1 MSVTAKDVLKKM
13 GNPDT
18 TFDRSD
24 WVRLAFTSAI
34 IVFAAIDIGIVDHG
48 KMGMSK
54 TDNEK
59 LLWRLNNATQFS
71 YHAYDSNN
79 HGPVHGPFLGK
90 VRLSADGMHVQNNS
104 GLTPIM
110 RQSSC
115 DTAEGIVQRNSTTGI
130 YTPINAI
137 LMDKC
142 KMMRTPD
149 LYFGKVHSSWSVL
162 GAQSIYNLVKHI
174 CFILIAFLVFSWIED
189 QILKQTPDNL
199 VEVKLN
205 EKFNYFRSHFRFMRS
220 LTVIITIVL
229 FSINIGMD
237 ITGNMH
243 EVDSNHEN
251 NVAIGSITT
260 GVAFCLVS
268 ILIICLSHLDEP
280 YSEEVAATPEIVN
293 GGDKTGVNDAAMAED
308 GGGGFVDPNTVNHVL
323 DPTSN
328 SRLGP
333 QQYHFGRAQFGGPLQ
348 ANFQWFNEEV
358 AWSKDMKIRPLKDTS
373 ESYRKFQEIYRN
385 IHVSYLMLLLFPMVS
400 LLALV
405 RTERKI
411 VDVHVQ
417 LIFFST
423 IFFAVLDIIQSRVA
437 SVLASFQQ
445 ENSVSMTNA
454 IGTIKGFVVLAFI
467 LAKLFVFVPAYQ
479 LTVRYYTKT
488 DDLAFWLVVP
498 QLVAF
503 IFFSFFDLAYITGFK
518 FFTTDENRKDVQ
530 SRMVNLRQ
538 FLFWVYLGF
547 LCWMLFWI

>member
-1 MSVTAKDVLKKM
+1 MSVREKIM
-13 GNPDT
+13 NPDT

-34 IVFAAIDIGIVDHG
+34 IVFAAVDIGIVDQG
-48 KMGMSK
+48 KIGINNS
-54 TDNEK
+54 TQNEN
-59 LLWRLNNATQFS
+59 LLSRLNDATQFS
-71 YHAYDSNN
+71 YHAYDLHN

-90 VRLSADGMHVQNNS
+90 VRLSGDGMQIAYNND
-104 GLTPIM
+104 LKTTM
-110 RQSSC
+110 RQSAC

-130 YTPINAI
+130 YTPIDA
-137 LMDKC
+137 LRMDKC
-142 KMMRTPD
+142 KMMRTPQ

-189 QILKQTPDNL
+189 QILRSREMIAPMIGPQTKMK
-199 VEVKLN
+199 E

-229 FSINIGMD
+229 FTINIGMD
-237 ITGNMH
+237 ITDNMH

-251 NVAIGSITT
+251 KVAVGSITT
-260 GVAFCLVS
+260 GVAFCIVS

-280 YSEEVAATPEIVN
+280 YSDEVAATSEIVN
-293 GGDKTGVNDAAMAED
+293 GGDNNGVNEVAIAEN
-308 GGGGFVDPNTVNHVL
+308 GGGGFVDPNTVNPVL
-323 DPTSN
+323 DPNSN

-333 QQYHFGRAQFGGPLQ
+333 QQYHFGRPQFGGPLQ
-348 ANFQWFNEEV
+348 ADWFHWIKDGE
-358 AWSKDMKIRPLKDTS
+358 AWSKDAKIRPLTETS
-373 ESYRKFQEIYRN
+373 ESYRNYQEIYRN

-405 RTERKI
+405 RSERQI

-417 LIFFST
+417 LIFFSA

-479 LTVRYYTKT
+479 VTVVYYTKT
-488 DDLAFWLVVP
+488 SDLAFYLVVP
-498 QLVAF
+498 QLIVLIAL
-503 IFFSFFDLAYITGFK
+503 SGVDVLYIVGYQFMSEK
-518 FFTTDENRKDVQ
+518 ENTP
-530 SRMVNLRQ
+530 SRMVNVRQ
-538 FLFWVYLGF
+538 FLFWVYLGS